1 LAAVAVIS
9 LIGFVVIRN
18 EKFADP
24 NLVVLMRIV
33 LGLSVAIFGATV
45 PGFLNVS
52 WQGSGLVVRAGG
64 ALALFVLSLFWTPQ
78 VEKSDPG
85 QIINQ
90 KTTGPNSP
98 AVVGPGNVQINSK

>member
-1 LAAVAVIS
+1 MRMANTSQPSWERAISALAAVAVIS

-90 KTTGPNSP
+90 N
-98 AVVGPGNVQINSK
+98 